1 MLMHKK
7 LFKKLFLTVSAFF
20 IITAAPALH
29 ARTYH
34 PTPGSHLASNED
46 GPSLLTFED
55 GSQWKVADSEQGT
68 LNRWF
73 WYSGY
78 APVQVTITPNYSPN
92 TSYGYYL
99 TYQGSYVR
107 ANLVASPLV
116 DSPYAVTITGFDK
129 NLPNKKNI
137 YLSNGTYWSVAY
149 SDWDRIQ
156 NWYVNDYVIIGK
168 NSEWFTSNTHILI
181 NIHTN
186 TFVRVQKL

>member
-1 MLMHKK
+1 MHKK
-7 LFKKLFLTVSAFF
+7 LFKKMFLTLSAFF
-20 IITAAPALH
+20 IVTAVPALH